1 MIKKHNSGTL
11 RYAAWKVKRMVRVL
25 IVDDHDFICDALTH
39 ALESTGEF
47 TVVSRLSTA
56 AHVEVFCGR
65 LQPDLVLMDVC
76 TAEGASGI
84 TATKTLREK
93 HPDTKII
100 VMSGFD
106 EITYT
111 PRAKEAGAHAFV
123 YKSRNLDY
131 FVDLARRVMKGETCY
146 PEAKTIPMPMGE
158 APLTE
163 REMEVL
169 RLMCKNLT
177 TREISE
183 ELYISFDT
191 VKYRKASLLAKTGF
205 AKSVD
210 LVFHVISN
218 GWINPLY

>member
-1 MIKKHNSGTL
+1 MQMQMQMQM
-11 RYAAWKVKRMVRVL
+11 VKVL
-25 IVDDHDFICDALTH
+25 IVDDHDFICDALTN
-39 ALESTGEF
+39 ALEGTGEF

-56 AHVEVFCGR
+56 AHAEVFCGR
-65 LQPDLVLMDVC
+65 LRPDLVLMDVC
-76 TAEGASGI
+76 TDGGASGI
-84 TATKTLREK
+84 TAAKALRGKYPEM
-93 HPDTKII
+93 KII
-100 VMSGFD
+100 VMSGFN

-123 YKSRNLDY
+123 YKSKNLGY
-131 FVDLARRVMKGETCY
+131 FVEVARRVMKGETCY

-177 TREISE
+177 TREIAE
-183 ELYISFDT
+183 ELYVSFDT
-191 VKYRKASLLAKTGF
+191 VKYRKSNMLAKTGF